1 MSTEKTLPKIEY
13 KKILYTTDLSESG
26 RHAFPYAASIAR
38 CFDAELTV
46 FHVVETRDFE
56 KYLLGYISEDLWK
69 DLKTEDL
76 DEARRILISR
86 KRDDVEI
93 KDSVHQFCEES
104 LSRQPDKS
112 VLSYH
117 VTVETGEPVEKILQE
132 AHSGSYDLVVISK
145 RGGRS
150 SVKDAVMGGTA
161 RRVIRRCNVPVMVVQ
176 LPD

>member
-1 MSTEKTLPKIEY
+1 MPTEKTLPKIEY

-26 RHAFPYAASIAR
+26 RHAFPYAASIAQ
-38 CFDAELTV
+38 CFNAELTV

-56 KYLLGYISEDLWK
+56 KYLVGYISEDLWK
-69 DLKTEDL
+69 DLKTQDL
-76 DEARRILISR
+76 EEARRILISR

-93 KDSVHQFCEES
+93 KDSVQHFCEES
-104 LSRQPDKS
+104 LSGQVDKS

-117 VTVETGEPVEKILQE
+117 VVIEMGEPIEKILQE
-132 AHSGSYDLVVISK
+132 AHSGGYDLVVISK
-145 RGGRS
+145 RGNRS

>member
-13 KKILYTTDLSESG
+13 KRILYTTDLSESG

-38 CFDAELTV
+38 RFDSELTV

-56 KYLLGYISEDLWK
+56 RYLVGYISEDLWK
-69 DLKTEDL
+69 DLQTEDL

-93 KDSVHQFCEES
+93 RDSVQQFCEES

-112 VLSYH
+112 VFSYH
-117 VTVETGEPVEKILQE
+117 VKVEMGEPVEKILQE
-132 AHSGSYDLVVISK
+132 AHSGDYDLVVISK
-145 RGGRS
+145 RGRRS